1 MFDKILIA
9 NRGEI
14 AVRVIRAAREMGVRT
29 VAVYSEADRDALHTQ
44 LADEAVCV
52 GPAKPAD
59 SYLNMPNI
67 ISAAVLTGS
76 PAIHPGF
83 GFLSENSVFASMC
96 AECGIKFIGPG
107 AETIDLLGNKIHAK
121 ELMLRS
127 GVPVVPGSAAAAGV
141 SSAAAEAERIGFPVM
156 LKAAAGGGGRGIRIA
171 RSGGEV
177 ESLAEAVSKEGRLF
191 FGDGSFYV
199 EKYIENPRHIE
210 VQVLGDEYGNIIH
223 LGERNCSIQRRHQK
237 ILEETPCLSAELRE
251 KLGAVAVSAA
261 KAANYKNA
269 GTVEFLMDWDDN
281 FYFMEMNTR
290 IQVEHPITEMVTGI
304 DLVKRQI
311 LIAAGEKNLSQGDV
325 KFSGHAIECRINA
338 ECPDNAFAPSCGEIA
353 FLLTPSGGLGLRVDS
368 AIYQGLRISPHYDSM
383 LAKVIVH
390 GQTREDAVMKM
401 RRALYEFVIEGVE
414 TNIDYQTE
422 ILNNEEFLSG
432 KYDTGFLGRMKS

>member
-14 AVRVIRAAREMGVRT
+14 AVRVIRAAREMGIQT
-29 VAVYSEADRDALHTQ
+29 VAVYSEADRDALHSQ
-44 LADEAVCV
+44 LADEAVCI

-59 SYLNMPNI
+59 SYLNMQNI
-67 ISAAVLTGS
+67 ISAAVLTQS
-76 PAIHPGF
+76 KAIHPGF

-96 AECGIKFIGPG
+96 EECGIKFIGPS

-121 ELMLRS
+121 ELMRKS
-127 GVPVVPGSAAAAGV
+127 GVPVVPGTR
-141 SSAAAEAERIGFPVM
+141 AEADPISAKAEAAKIGYPVM

-171 RSGGEV
+171 RSEDEIGA
-177 ESLAEAVSKEGRLF
+177 LAEAVKKEGELF

-237 ILEETPCLSAELRE
+237 MLEETPCLTPKLRA
-251 KLGAVAVSAA
+251 KLGDVAVSAA

-269 GTVEFLMDWDDN
+269 GTVEFLMDKNDD

-311 LIAAGEKNLSQGDV
+311 LIANGEKNLSQKDV
-325 KFSGHAIECRINA
+325 KLSGHAIECRINA
-338 ECPDNAFAPSCGEIA
+338 ESPEKNFAPSCGEIT
-353 FLLTPSGGLGLRVDS
+353 FLLLPSGGMGLRVDS
-368 AIYQGLRISPHYDSM
+368 AIYQGLRITPHYDSM
-383 LAKVIVH
+383 LAKVVAH
-390 GQTREDAVMKM
+390 GETREDAIMKM

-414 TNIDYQTE
+414 TNIDYQMR
-422 ILNNEEFLSG
+422 ILGSDEFLSG
-432 KYDTGFLGRMKS
+432 KYDTGFLGRMG